1 MLEEGL
7 SEIAWSAWLA
17 RSDRWAL
24 ACKLSDKNI
33 ENAPVDQIVVD
44 LEGNEDKEAL
54 LGKIK
59 AAVVKK
65 RSVFLSPK
73 DLHQLTQGR
82 GEDPERYAARIKQA
96 APPCC

>member
-1 MLEEGL
+1 MFEC
-7 SEIAWSAWLA
+7 IP
-17 RSDRWAL
+17 
-24 ACKLSDKNI
+24 
-33 ENAPVDQIVVD
+33 NAPTDQIVVD

-65 RSVFLSPK
+65 RSVFLSRK
-73 DLHQLTQGR
+73 DRHQLTQGR
-82 GEDPERYAARIKQA
+82 GEDTEHYVARIKQA